1 MATKNLKKVIR
12 KIVLNS
18 KEKDLS
24 LRTFNP
30 ANYHVN
36 WNGAIKYLNAKD
48 RRTTFNN
55 IFRPLFADIYRT
67 DIQEYLAGG
76 HKLNAALKKGMK
88 QHAKEKAIEI
98 TKAKIAL
105 QAAAKQSSAE
115 QEAVQPQES

>member
-18 KEKDLS
+18 KEKDMTKRS
-24 LRTFNP
+24 FNP
-30 ANYHVN
+30 MAYPTN
-36 WNGAIKYLNAKD
+36 WNKSIKYLNAKYK
-48 RRTTFNN
+48 RATFNA

-98 TKAKIAL
+98 TKAKLAL
-105 QAAAKQSSAE
+105 KAAAKQSGAE